1 MKILR
6 NASLPSLRSILSR
19 TSTVL
24 LPFASGIFLAISL
37 RLFLSVIVKRHAV
50 DVSFPPFTVSS
61 SQCPKFSRSS
71 TSFGRLS
78 MLCSAHF
85 ARLKFFLEPFSLYF
99 SPLLGKSVLETPGIS
114 PPFTQL
120 YNVFSTA
127 RHAFRLVSPL
137 YSVLRALRMGCT
149 SRQRCSALVSV
160 PEPCRA

>member
-1 MKILR
+1 MSMNSVPPSQVIVMKILR
-6 NASLPSLRSILSR
+6 NASLPSSRSILSR

-50 DVSFPPFTVSS
+50 DESFPPFTVSS

-78 MLCSAHF
+78 MLYSAHF

-127 RHAFRLVSPL
+127 RVSLGQPFIFSSASVAYGL
-137 YSVLRALRMGCT
+137 YFLSTM
-149 SRQRCSALVSV
+149 
-160 PEPCRA
+160 